1 MLYNCFLK
9 QGTVYVPTVVKMQT
23 GVYSD
28 VEPVAVISA
37 ADTQGLR
44 HALLD
49 AISRGNRVVPNPPKD
64 AWPAPILLKYSGA
77 KTWSAFARGASPWSI
92 IQDGDGSYHIAG
104 YRTHPGGYWE
114 RDLEQKIDF
123 QASVKVETVVDR
135 MIAIL
140 QQAAGN
146 GSR

>member
-9 QGTVYVPTVVKMQT
+9 QGIVYVPTVVKMQT

-28 VEPVAVISA
+28 AEPVAVISA

-44 HALLD
+44 RAFLD

-64 AWPAPILLKYSGA
+64 DWPAPILLKYSGA
-77 KTWSAFARGASPWSI
+77 KTWSAFARGASQWSI
-92 IQDGDGSYHIAG
+92 IQSADGSYSITG
-104 YRTHPGGYWE
+104 YRTHPDGYSE
-114 RDLEQKIDF
+114 QDPEQKVDF
-123 QASVKVETVVDR
+123 SESAKVEAVVDR

-140 QQAAGN
+140 Q
-146 GSR
+146 GSEHKRLR